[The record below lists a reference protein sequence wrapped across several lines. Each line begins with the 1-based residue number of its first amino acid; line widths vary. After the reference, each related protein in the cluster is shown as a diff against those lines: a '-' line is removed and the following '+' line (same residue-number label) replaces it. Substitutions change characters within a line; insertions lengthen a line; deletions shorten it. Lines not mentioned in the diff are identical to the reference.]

1 MRKPSF
7 EGDIVHHV
15 RDGLGSIVV
24 IDYRKHRILSF
35 NSIFEQSKIERSRP
49 YLPVHEYNRA
59 MLLPAVFRRPSHAT
73 ILGLGGGV
81 LAGGLNRL
89 LPNCEIHAV
98 ELRQAVV
105 DVARQYFGLPVT
117 RCLQI
122 TVGDARQALIAM
134 PDASTDLILADLY
147 SADRMSPT
155 QAQRRFIEHCA
166 RVLTAG
172 GWLAINYHRPP
183 SRDGALFRQLRG
195 QFPTLLSFKSKTN
208 NTVLYASKAP
218 VEDLYE
224 QDSRFGL
231 LEARLPIDW
240 RRLMS
245 RVNRL
250 G

>member
-7 EGDIVHHV
+7 EGELVHHV
-15 RDGLGSIVV
+15 RDALGSILV

-35 NSIFEQSKIERSRP
+35 NSIFEQSKIDRQKP

-59 MLLPAVFRRPSHAT
+59 MLLPVAFRRPRNAT

-81 LAGGLNRL
+81 LAAGLNHL
-89 LPNCEIHAV
+89 LPDCDIHAV

-105 DVARQYFGLPVT
+105 DVAKGYFGLPDSRRLKV
-117 RCLQI
+117 

-134 PDASTDLILADLY
+134 PDASTDLILTDLY
-147 SADRMSPT
+147 SSDRMSPT
-155 QAQRRFIEHCA
+155 QAQSRFIEHCS
-166 RVLTAG
+166 RVLNAK

-183 SRDGALFRQLRG
+183 SRDGALFRTLRG
-195 QFPTLLSFKSKTN
+195 QFSTLLSFRSKTN

-218 VEDLYE
+218 VDDLYE
-224 QDSRFGL
+224 QDSRFGQ

-240 RRLMS
+240 RRLMA